1 MNPLLRMQGPAF
13 ETNTVP
19 AIDCIITL
27 AFFGP
32 PPPLRRILR
41 PRAFPAEDRRDFL
54 VDNSD
59 RRSYAYLKHKKAI
72 YLLALSFSLPWGG
85 KPKRGTPSCRKVG
98 STGARKTCS
107 CSRGGQ
113 RRGRPLVF
121 RALGN
126 SFVETIQPDG
136 FASKKARKGVDI
148 MKITEVRVFPV
159 TEERLKGYATII
171 FDDCFIVRDLKI
183 IHGNTGLFVA
193 MPSKK
198 RKDGTFKDTAHPL
211 NNSTRRMIEER
222 VLDEYRKEL
231 DRLRDSPTG
240 TET

>member
-1 MNPLLRMQGPAF
+1 M
-13 ETNTVP
+13 E
-19 AIDCIITL
+19 
-27 AFFGP
+27 
-32 PPPLRRILR
+32 
-41 PRAFPAEDRRDFL
+41 EE
-54 VDNSD
+54 
-59 RRSYAYLKHKKAI
+59 
-72 YLLALSFSLPWGG
+72 
-85 KPKRGTPSCRKVG
+85 
-98 STGARKTCS
+98 
-107 CSRGGQ
+107 Q
-113 RRGRPLVF
+113 RRGEKGLSTLKGGWGAQGSVCPLVF
-121 RALGN
+121 KVLEN

-136 FASKKARKGVDI
+136 FASKKTRKGVDI
-148 MKITEVRVFPV
+148 MNITEVRVFPV
-159 TEERLKGYATII
+159 SEERLKGYATII

-211 NNSTRRMIEER
+211 NNTTRRMIEER